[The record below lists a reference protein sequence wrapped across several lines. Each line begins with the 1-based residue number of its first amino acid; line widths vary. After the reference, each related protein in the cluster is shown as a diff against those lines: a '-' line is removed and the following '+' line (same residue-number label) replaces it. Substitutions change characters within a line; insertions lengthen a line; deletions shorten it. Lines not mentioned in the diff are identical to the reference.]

1 MESIEVD
8 SPLFDTLM
16 GYVPLLQR
24 DAGVEML
31 IGDGY
36 VR

>member
-1 MESIEVD
+1 MEPIKVD
-8 SPLFDTLM
+8 SSFFDTLM